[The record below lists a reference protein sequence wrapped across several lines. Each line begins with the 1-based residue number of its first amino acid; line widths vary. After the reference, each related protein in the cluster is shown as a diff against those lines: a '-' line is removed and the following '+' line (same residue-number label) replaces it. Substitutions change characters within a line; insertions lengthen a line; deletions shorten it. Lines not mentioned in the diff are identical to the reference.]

1 MPLPEPQ
8 DIQQQV
14 AAALREDV
22 GDGDITAALIS
33 AQAQSKG
40 RVICREAG
48 VICGVAWVNEVFHQ
62 IDDQV
67 AIAWHVADSELV
79 AADQLLFELQG
90 RSRSLL
96 TGERTALNFL
106 QLLSG
111 TATRCRHYADLVS
124 NTSVKL
130 LDTRKTIPG
139 LRTAQKYA
147 VTCGACYNHRI
158 GLFDAY
164 LIKENH
170 IQACGSIAAAV
181 ATARQQQPGKPIEV
195 EVESLAELE
204 QALGTDAERI
214 MLDNFNLSDL
224 RQAVTRNAGQSELE
238 ASGGITSETLPAIA
252 ATGVDYI
259 SIGALTKDA
268 VALDLS
274 MRLS

>member
-164 LIKENH
+164 LIKENQ

>member
-1 MPLPEPQ
+1 MQLPDSQ

-14 AAALREDV
+14 ATALREDI
-22 GDGDITAALIS
+22 GDGDITAALIPE
-33 AQAQSKG
+33 QASSTG

-48 VICGVAWVNEVFHQ
+48 VICGVAWVNEVFRQ

-67 AIAWHVADSELV
+67 AITWHVADGELV

-90 RSRSLL
+90 YSRSLL
-96 TGERTALNFL
+96 TGERAALNFL

-111 TATRCRHYADLVS
+111 TATRCHHYANLVRH
-124 NTSVKL
+124 TSVKL

-147 VTCGACYNHRI
+147 VTCGACYNHRM

-181 ATARQQQPGKPIEV
+181 TTARQQQPGKPIEV

-204 QALGTDAERI
+204 QALSTDAERI

-224 RQAVTRNAGQSELE
+224 RQAVTRNAGQAELE
-238 ASGGITSETLPAIA
+238 ASGGITSATLPDIA